1 MKILVLYASVT
12 KTTEECVNILKEKL
26 SGQEVTL
33 CDVGK
38 NTFNGKLSDYDSVI
52 VGGPVRYGKLH
63 KAVREFLSKNAEE
76 LEKQKTA
83 YFLCA
88 AFADRIDDYFE
99 DILTPTQRKNAVCL
113 SNFGGDL
120 SVYKQ
125 KNFFMKLLVRSMR
138 NEITENGETDDIAT
152 TRVLPTV
159 NPTEISKLADIV
171 TGRNILS

>member
-1 MKILVLYASVT
+1 MKILIIYASVT
-12 KTTEECVNILKEKL
+12 GTAEECVNILKNNL
-26 SGQEVTL
+26 SGHDVTL
-33 CDVGK
+33 CDLGK
-38 NTFNGKLSDYDSVI
+38 RSFDGDLTEYDSVV

-63 KAVREFLSKNAEE
+63 KSVSSFIKENATA
-76 LEKQKTA
+76 LETIKTS

-88 AFADRIDDYFE
+88 AFSDRIDDYFE
-99 DILTPTQRKNAVCL
+99 IFLTPTQRKNSVCL

-120 SVYKQ
+120 SVDKQ

-159 NPTEISKLADIV
+159 NPTEISKLADII
-171 TGRNILS
+171 TGKNI

>member
-1 MKILVLYASVT
+1 MDILVVYASLT
-12 KTTEECVNILKEKL
+12 GTTEECVNILKEKL
-26 SGQEVTL
+26 SGQNVTL
-33 CDVGK
+33 CNIGK
-38 NTFNGKLSDYDSVI
+38 KSFDKKLSDHDTII
-52 VGGPVRYGKLH
+52 VGGPIRYGKLH
-63 KAVREFLSKNAEE
+63 KSVREFLKENAND
-76 LEKQKTA
+76 LADTKTA

-88 AFADRIDDYFE
+88 AYADRIDDYFE

-120 SVYKQ
+120 AVDKQ

-138 NEITENGETDDIAT
+138 NEISENGETDDIAT

-171 TGRNILS
+171 TGRNIRS

>member
-1 MKILVLYASVT
+1 M
-12 KTTEECVNILKEKL
+12 
-26 SGQEVTL
+26 
-33 CDVGK
+33 
-38 NTFNGKLSDYDSVI
+38 
-52 VGGPVRYGKLH
+52 
-63 KAVREFLSKNAEE
+63 REFLVKNAEE

-99 DILTPTQRKNAVCL
+99 DFLTTAQRKKAVCL

-120 SVYKQ
+120 SVDKQ

-159 NPTEISKLADIV
+159 NPTEISKLADTV
-171 TGRNILS
+171 TGRNIK